1 MSYKEQSN
9 REEQIGHLRGE
20 LIIMS
25 LGRGETEL
33 GGEEEREEGVRYVKQ
48 ENRGKETMVWAALV
62 HICSRAFG

>member
-1 MSYKEQSN
+1 
-9 REEQIGHLRGE
+9 
-20 LIIMS
+20 MS